1 MSSLKTSRALA
12 ATLAA
17 GVMLLGA
24 CGYDT
29 TVVPELKADESQPAA
44 GTKPVECDNATQS
57 YSPSNDRNAAR
68 RQLINDDRLVVGV
81 SADTFQLGW
90 ANPARNSQIQGFD
103 IDVAQAIAD
112 ALGVKLQLRVISAA
126 ERATLLGATID
137 GKNHE
142 QEIDLVA
149 RNYTMNCTR
158 WTQIGFSAV
167 YYNAT
172 QKVLVRSDDV
182 RAFEQS
188 GIASL
193 RGKDV
198 CAPNG
203 STSLDNI
210 VEAGER
216 AGVEI
221 GTDPAANH
229 TGCLVKFQNG
239 EVDAITGDD
248 TVLAGLAAQDPYAE
262 VPEQEKLTDEPYGIG
277 ANKDDKDLIAFVNSV
292 LEERRRNGD
301 WQASYDTWLKRY
313 LGDATP
319 PTPQYGRR

>member
-1 MSSLKTSRALA
+1 VIRATRPRRLA
-12 ATLAA
+12 ATLTTA
-17 GVMLLGA
+17 LLLMGA

-29 TVVPELKADESQPAA
+29 TVVPEPKPVESTPAA
-44 GTKPVECDNATQS
+44 GAKPVECDNPTQS
-57 YSPSNDRNAAR
+57 YQPTTDRNAAKAE
-68 RQLINDDRLVVGV
+68 LLNGDRLVVGV
-81 SADTFQLGW
+81 SADTFQMGW
-90 ANPARNSQIQGFD
+90 ANPFENSEIQGFD

-112 ALGVKLQLRVISAA
+112 ALGVELQVRVISAA
-126 ERATLLGATID
+126 DRALLLGATIE
-137 GKNHE
+137 GEGHE

-158 WTQIGFSAV
+158 WSQIGFSAV

-172 QKVLVRSDDV
+172 QKVLVREDDV
-182 RAFEQS
+182 KSFEKS

-193 RGKDV
+193 KGKDV
-198 CAPNG
+198 CAPKG

-210 VEAGER
+210 VEAGEK

-221 GTDPAANH
+221 KTDPADNH

-248 TVLAGLAAQDPYAE
+248 TVLAGLAAQDPYAV

-277 ANKDDKDLIAFVNSV
+277 ANQEDVDLIRFVNSV
-292 LEERRRNGD
+292 LEQRRRNGD
-301 WQASYDTWLKRY
+301 WQASYDKWLKPY
-313 LGDATP
+313 LGDARP
-319 PTPQYGRR
+319 PAPTYGR